1 MEPRVSDFGVA
12 IHIAQSSSPMHTLRS
27 SYIAG
32 TVGYMAPENAYT
44 IVQSGKSDVYSYGV
58 VLLELITRKMVLDPS
73 FNDQTTLIGWVRSVW
88 EETPHIE
95 KIVDPSLVM
104 KANLQDMKPRSPNLI
119 SFEIKRTCLS
129 VIESKYAAFFMEL
142 EVINH
147 ARLLVFKKP
156 PFSFSYG
163 ELQAAGAAVPL

>member
-1 MEPRVSDFGVA
+1 MEPHVSDFGIA
-12 IHIAQSSSPMHTLRS
+12 MHIAQSSAPMRTLRS
-27 SYIAG
+27 TYIAG

-58 VLLELITRKMVLDPS
+58 VLLELITRKMVLL
-73 FNDQTTLIGWVRSVW
+73 DQTTLIGWVRSVW
-88 EETPHIE
+88 EETPRIE

-104 KANLQDMKPRSPNLI
+104 KANLQDMKPRSPNSF

-129 VIESKYAAFFMEL
+129 GIESKYAAFLMEL